1 MAKLSDVSVEFSTE
15 RTGATKEKQATTVV
29 KFNLKDI
36 HSHFEDS
43 FNRINQMSQINVEDL
58 VLQDQIS
65 RSQIVFIVSAF
76 DFFMHE
82 ISKLC
87 LCQMF
92 EGNIK
97 KTEKYNSL
105 ELQLRD
111 LHSLFKIENKSEWFL
126 TFINNKFEH
135 ITLVS
140 FDSVKNQ
147 CNLIGLDIT
156 KIANDVFYTQGDK
169 TKTIVKLKSFMSE
182 LFMKRN
188 SIAHQFDR
196 SHKNAEV
203 QNISNEYVST
213 AIEIIKKIEASI
225 ISQCASMK
233 DC

>member
-1 MAKLSDVSVEFSTE
+1 
-15 RTGATKEKQATTVV
+15 
-29 KFNLKDI
+29 
-36 HSHFEDS
+36 
-43 FNRINQMSQINVEDL
+43 
-58 VLQDQIS
+58 
-65 RSQIVFIVSAF
+65 
-76 DFFMHE
+76 
-82 ISKLC
+82 
-87 LCQMF
+87 MF

-140 FDSVKNQ
+140 FDYVKNQ